1 MLYVYPVIPVNNFLI
16 RIQSYLKS
24 IWIVNFSLIRVIS
37 QPSYVKYGRG
47 LHKKKFEMPSSE
59 KVFEIRKRICKEF
72 DDSWFKTY
80 R

>member
-16 RIQSYLKS
+16 RIQSDLKS

-37 QPSYVKYGRG
+37 PPSYVKYGRG
-47 LHKKKFEMPSSE
+47 LYKKKFETPSGE
-59 KVFEIRKRICKEF
+59 KVFEIHKRICKEF
-72 DDSWFKTY
+72 VDSWFKTY

>member
-1 MLYVYPVIPVNNFLI
+1 MYPVIPVNNFLI
-16 RIQSYLKS
+16 RIQSDLKS

-47 LHKKKFEMPSSE
+47 LYKKKFETPSSE
-59 KVFEIRKRICKEF
+59 KVFQIRKRICKEF
-72 DDSWFKTY
+72 DNSWFKTY